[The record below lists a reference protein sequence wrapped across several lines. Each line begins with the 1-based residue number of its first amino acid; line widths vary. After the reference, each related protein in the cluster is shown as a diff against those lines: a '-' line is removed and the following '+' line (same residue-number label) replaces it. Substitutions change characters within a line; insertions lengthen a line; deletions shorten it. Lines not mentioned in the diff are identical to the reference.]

1 MIEFAAHL
9 RHRVADR
16 AAHHRALGEPAR
28 LLIVDALADRPL
40 LLSEL
45 GRLTG
50 LHRNTL
56 RSHLARLEQA
66 GLVTRE
72 RVEPTGPGRPAD
84 RYRLAARSFEGQGTE
99 QNLLIHA
106 LVRIVANAHGE
117 SAAHEAE
124 REGRRVGL
132 ELGGTRS
139 TRSLR
144 EALSEVTDV
153 LRKLAFSPVRV
164 DEPLMS
170 RIALRSCPFA
180 VSPDDP
186 RGGIVCAFHLGLIR
200 GVLAASAPAGSHEV
214 ALLPHVEPGL
224 CRTEIRYDEAS

>member
-1 MIEFAAHL
+1 VIDLASRLE
-9 RHRVADR
+9 HRVADR

-28 LLIVDALADRPL
+28 LRIVDALADRPL

-45 GRLTG
+45 GRITG

-56 RSHLARLEQA
+56 RSHLARLERA
-66 GLVTRE
+66 GLVARE
-72 RVEPTGPGRPAD
+72 RVQSTGPGRPAD
-84 RYRLAARSFEGQGTE
+84 RYHLAGRSTDGQGTE

-106 LVRIVANAHGE
+106 LVRLVANAYGAT
-117 SAAHEAE
+117 AADEAE

-132 ELGGTRS
+132 ELGGGRS
-139 TRSLR
+139 LRSLR
-144 EALSEVTDV
+144 ESLAEVTDV
-153 LRKLAFSPVRV
+153 LRRLAFSPVRV
-164 DEPLMS
+164 DEPSIS

-200 GVLAASAPAGSHEV
+200 GVLAASQPAGSHEV

>member
-1 MIEFAAHL
+1 ML
-9 RHRVADR
+9 MAD
-16 AAHHRALGEPAR
+16 
-28 LLIVDALADRPL
+28 
-40 LLSEL
+40 L

-56 RSHLARLEQA
+56 RAHIARLEEA
-66 GLVTRE
+66 GLVIRE
-72 RVEPTGPGRPAD
+72 RAEPTGPGRPAD
-84 RYRLAARSFEGQGTE
+84 RYRLAMGGDGVREE
-99 QNLLIHA
+99 QNLLVRS
-106 LVRIVANAHGE
+106 LVRLVADAYADG
-117 SAAHEAE
+117 AAGEAE

-132 ELGGTRS
+132 ELGMNRTMG
-139 TRSLR
+139 SLR
-144 EALSEVTDV
+144 EALHEVTDV
-153 LRKLAFSPVRV
+153 LRRLAFSPERT
-164 DEPLMS
+164 DEPSLS

-200 GVLAASAPAGSHEV
+200 GVLAAAAPTGSHEV